1 MKRKRII
8 CFHLFNDYSGS
19 PKVLREV
26 LEGLLY
32 KGNHVELI
40 STRGGTLDTVV
51 HPALTRRHYRYAF
64 STSALT
70 TMLRYTAAQ
79 VLTFLMALKY
89 TFRSDTV
96 FYINT
101 ILPIGPALAGRL
113 TGKKVVYHYHEN
125 PHVKGRFYRILANAM
140 QRLAHRI
147 ICVSEYQASFLKRRR
162 GVTVIPN
169 ALSPGFVKLLKP
181 DPDKAFSR
189 RTVLMLSSLKT
200 YKGTRKFIGLA
211 SKLPDI
217 KFVLVINDLQ
227 QAIDRWIAD
236 GKINVPTNVTI
247 HPRTSDVSTFYNKA
261 SLVLNLSD
269 PRQFVET
276 FGLTA
281 LEAMSCALPVIVPP
295 VGGIAEMVTDGVNG
309 YRIDC
314 SDTSMLTKA
323 INNILDNRELYMSL
337 SKGALATSRKF
348 SRESMIDN
356 IQTIITEISDI

>member
-26 LEGLLY
+26 LEGLLE
-32 KGNHVELI
+32 KGNEVELV
-40 STRGGTLDTVV
+40 STRGGVLDSVT
-51 HPALTRRHYRYAF
+51 HPSLTRRHYRYAF
-64 STSALT
+64 SPNALT
-70 TMLRYTAAQ
+70 TMVRYSTAQ
-79 VLTFLMALKY
+79 ILTFLMALKY
-89 TFRSDTV
+89 AFRRDTV

-125 PHVKGRFYRILANAM
+125 PHVKGCFYRILANAM

-147 ICVSEYQASFLKRRR
+147 VCVSEYQASFLKRRH

-169 ALSPGFVKLLKP
+169 ALSPDFVKLLKP
-181 DPDKAFSR
+181 DPTKAFSR
-189 RTVLMLSSLKT
+189 RTVLMLSSLKG
-200 YKGTRKFIGLA
+200 YKGTREFIDMA
-211 SKLPDI
+211 ANLPDI

-236 GKINVPTNVTI
+236 GKIAVPANVTI
-247 HPRTSDVSTFYNKA
+247 HPRTSDVSVFYNTA

-295 VGGIAEMVTDGVNG
+295 VGGIAEMVTDGENG

-314 SDTSMLTKA
+314 SDSDRFTKT
-323 INNILDNRELYMSL
+323 IQDILNDRELYMSL
-337 SKGALATSRKF
+337 SDRALAMSRKF

-356 IQTIITEISDI
+356 IQNIITGMSGV